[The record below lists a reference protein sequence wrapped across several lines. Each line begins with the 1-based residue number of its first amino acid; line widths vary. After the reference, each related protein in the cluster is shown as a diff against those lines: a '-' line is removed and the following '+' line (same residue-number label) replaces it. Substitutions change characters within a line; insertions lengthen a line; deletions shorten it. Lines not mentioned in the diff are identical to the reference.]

1 MSAPPPVGTLLDCWI
16 GGFPTARFC
25 RTALLLAAGNTTMP
39 FEFPTA
45 VLASMMLLLPMM
57 PTPKSTAEPVA

>member
-1 MSAPPPVGTLLDCWI
+1 LL
-16 GGFPTARFC
+16 F
-25 RTALLLAAGNTTMP
+25 AAGNTTMP